1 VTIHFRCRRPNPV
14 FSDEYRALLDV
25 VRQARRQAGLSQ
37 RALAQRLGKAQS
49 HIGMIERGQ
58 RRIDSLEL
66 YFMAKAVGVEPE
78 ALFEQIARRVDAVAA
93 AAA

>member
-1 VTIHFRCRRPNPV
+1 V

-25 VRQARRQAGLSQ
+25 VRQARRKAGLSQ

-78 ALFEQIARRVDAVAA
+78 ALFEQIARRVDAVAQAAVA
-93 AAA
+93 AA